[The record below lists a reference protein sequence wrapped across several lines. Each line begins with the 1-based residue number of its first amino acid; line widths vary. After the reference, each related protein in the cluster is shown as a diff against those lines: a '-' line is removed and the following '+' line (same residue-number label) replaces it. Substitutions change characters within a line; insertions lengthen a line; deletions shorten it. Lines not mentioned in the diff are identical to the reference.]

1 MAPGGPV
8 SVTRTGGGVFRLP
21 GGRGLPGGPPVLAE
35 RRNAE
40 YEGALRYE
48 FWRQAS

>member
-1 MAPGGPV
+1 MAPWGAV
-8 SVTRTGGGVFRLP
+8 SVARTGGGVFRLP
-21 GGRGLPGGPPVLAE
+21 GGRGLPARPVVLAE